1 MSLPTLPRRRIHR
14 AVDGRS
20 RTLRVDL
27 PPRRRGDPGADAAG
41 RSGSRFRC
49 GRLARLLRDD
59 AGMSTVEYAIGC
71 VAAAGFAALL
81 YSVVTG
87 DSVTAAL
94 TQLVQR
100 ALTAGF

>member
-1 MSLPTLPRRRIHR
+1 MSLSTLPRRRIHR

-59 AGMSTVEYAIGC
+59 AGMSTVEYAKCSQSTPKLIQWGWKERIRH
-71 VAAAGFAALL
+71 VRRERTTRRHL
-81 YSVVTG
+81 SPH
-87 DSVTAAL
+87 
-94 TQLVQR
+94 Q
-100 ALTAGF
+100 